1 MTTVTSAAAADRCA
15 QLTREGVVIR
25 TATGNEI
32 MALFEQLHRR
42 DGIVIRT
49 FDLWKS
55 YTMSDRENRAKPDI
69 AQHTHRAI
77 QVRDGK
83 VAEDVA
89 RTS

>member
-15 QLTREGVVIR
+15 QLTREGV
-25 TATGNEI
+25 
-32 MALFEQLHRR
+32 
-42 DGIVIRT
+42 VIRT